1 MELLLIRN
9 KRKQYYIDGILYI
22 NNERFCDTDEN
33 AFTSLPAGKYTITR
47 VMCKQY
53 ERNMPLISEYNQKPH
68 PCCDKCKKIEDI
80 NNNSLLPCRCPML
93 KAGNGV
99 HKRTDGSIII
109 GTRITE
115 GALKFPQKALF
126 LLSDNIRKAITRHH
140 TITLEILEKP
150 KE

>member
-1 MELLLIRN
+1 
-9 KRKQYYIDGILYI
+9 
-22 NNERFCDTDEN
+22 
-33 AFTSLPAGKYTITR
+33 
-47 VMCKQY
+47 
-53 ERNMPLISEYNQKPH
+53 MPLISEYNQKPH

-99 HKRTDGSIII
+99 HKRTDGSIIL

-115 GALKFPQKALF
+115 GALKFPQKAF
-126 LLSDNIRKAITRHH
+126 STLSERIRKAITRHH
-140 TITLEILEKP
+140 TITLEILENP